1 MGEVRHFGI
10 STRLDRFCSKCGTLC
25 IGNISEEDISK
36 LNNNKT
42 VKVISNEEA
51 YESESRTNKKFLKH
65 GDSAYTCMLMT
76 YHITELL
83 NHKFHHLDN
92 GTVCDEFTLCEQ
104 FHDSIL
110 NRIAWYDENIENT
123 VYCPVCGNETR
134 SHSFTVTEIRD
145 FIQDTKKHLGRP
157 LTKQEEIDLR
167 RSRHNSSIK
176 LKSNPISANKEYE
189 KRFDSLHCRQEVD
202 TYLEDCGNNLLG
214 AQLNT
219 ADKSKINVA
228 EYIDHLINM
237 ETCIRYNSE
246 LLYNLLLNQRK
257 TGRLAC
263 YEKYG
268 TLKKIELDLKRNAE
282 EQSQLSERFKFDDTK
297 PTEAYFNLIKP
308 KKENIEKQV
317 INPPEYKKPNLFNKS
332 KVLAENE
339 RIKQNYLL
347 QVDKANEEYEKA
359 VQASN
364 NKYEAEL
371 AEYNKKLAQ
380 MQEEYYTQQKE
391 KNDKLQAQKVE
402 EERRLL
408 EEQKYLE
415 SEKNKFADDIDN
427 QLLSSTNQQI
437 DNMLLQEIA
446 EVKET
451 LRKLYDTKH
460 QLESL
465 EIVYP
470 KYLDFIAL
478 TTISEYLATGR
489 CTVLTGAD
497 GAYNL
502 YESEIR
508 ADRIIAQL
516 DQVIDSLEQIK
527 ENQYKT
533 YSLLKEVGDNISDI
547 SKKMDSAVT
556 ALSNIQ
562 DHTKRIEENSAMIA
576 YNTAK
581 TAHYMKINNQLT
593 NAIGFLIALK

>member
-1 MGEVRHFGI
+1 MGEVHYLGI
-10 STRLDRFCSKCGTLC
+10 SSRSDRFCNRCGTLC
-25 IGNISEEDISK
+25 ISNILKEDISK
-36 LNNNKT
+36 LNNNMT
-42 VKVISNEEA
+42 IKVISNEEA

-65 GDSAYTCMLMT
+65 GDSYYTCMLMT
-76 YHITELL
+76 YHTTKLL
-83 NHKFHHLDN
+83 DHKFYYLDD
-92 GTVCDEFTLCEQ
+92 GKVCDEFTLGEQ

-110 NRIAWYDENIENT
+110 NRLAWYDENLEDHA
-123 VYCPVCGNETR
+123 YCPICGNEIVST
-134 SHSFTVTEIRD
+134 SFTMENARERQKD
-145 FIQDTKKHLGRP
+145 MEKRLGRP
-157 LTKQEEIDLR
+157 LTKQEGIDLIKTMR
-167 RSRHNSSIK
+167 NNSMK
-176 LKSNPISANKEYE
+176 LQSNPISANKEYE
-189 KRFDSLHCRQEVD
+189 DTFDSSECRQELD
-202 TYLEDCGNNLLG
+202 TYLKDCNSNLLD
-214 AQLNT
+214 AKSNI

-257 TGRLAC
+257 TERLAC

-268 TLKKIELDLKRNAE
+268 SLKKFDLELKRNAE
-282 EQSQLSERFKFDDTK
+282 EQSQLSERFKFDETK

-308 KKENIEKQV
+308 QKKNIEKPV
-317 INPPEYKKPNLFNKS
+317 INPPEYKKPGLFNKS

-339 RIKQNYLL
+339 QIKQNYLL

-359 VQASN
+359 VQVSN
-364 NKYEAEL
+364 NKYESEL
-371 AEYNKKLAQ
+371 TEYNKKLAQ
-380 MQEEYYTQQKE
+380 MQEEYYIHQKE
-391 KNDKLQAQKVE
+391 KNDKLRAQKAE
-402 EERRLL
+402 EEHRLL
-408 EEQKYLE
+408 EEQKHLE
-415 SEKNKFADDIDN
+415 SEKVKFTDDIDN
-427 QLLSSTNQQI
+427 QLLSSPTQQV
-437 DNMLLQEIA
+437 NNTLLQEIS

-451 LRKLYDTKH
+451 LQKLYDTKY

-508 ADRIIAQL
+508 ANRIIAQL

-527 ENQYKT
+527 ANQYKT

-547 SKKMDSAVT
+547 SKKMDSAIT
-556 ALSNIQ
+556 ALNNIQ

>member
-1 MGEVRHFGI
+1 MTI
-10 STRLDRFCSKCGTLC
+10 
-25 IGNISEEDISK
+25 
-36 LNNNKT
+36 
-42 VKVISNEEA
+42 KVISDNEA
-51 YESESRTNKKFLKH
+51 YYMKNGIKNFLEC
-65 GDSAYTCMLMT
+65 GDSDITIKLMT
-76 YHITELL
+76 YSHHRFSLGKRLL
-83 NHKFHHLDN
+83 NHKFYHMDN
-92 GTVCDEFTLCEQ
+92 GKVCDEFTLNEQ
-104 FHDSIL
+104 VCDSII
-110 NRIAWYDENIENT
+110 NRIIWYDENCEPPI
-123 VYCPVCGNETR
+123 YCPICGNEIVSRLRTLENAR
-134 SHSFTVTEIRD
+134 NEIKNIER
-145 FIQDTKKHLGRP
+145 QLGRP
-157 LTKQEEIDLR
+157 LTSKEVKELYKKRLLQKSAL
-167 RSRHNSSIK
+167 STFS
-176 LKSNPISANKEYE
+176 SNPIFANKEYE
-189 KRFDSLHCRQEVD
+189 DKFDPQNCRQEIN
-202 TYLEDCGNNLLG
+202 TYLNDFDNHLLDT
-214 AQLNT
+214 QLNIS
-219 ADKSKINVA
+219 DKRKINIR
-228 EYIDHLINM
+228 EYINHLINM
-237 ETCIRYNSE
+237 ETSIRYNSE
-246 LLYNLLLNQRK
+246 LLYNLLLNQKK

-508 ADRIIAQL
+508 ANRIIAQL

-556 ALSNIQ
+556 ALNNIQ